1 MMNADHKRVL
11 VADDHPI
18 FRQGLVRAI
27 QETPDFE
34 VVGEAAD
41 GRRTLELLEQLR
53 PDLAVLDIA
62 MPVMDGLQ
70 VIRAASAQSLEC
82 DFIIMTMYKEEEYF
96 REALDLGV
104 RGYLLKESAAGDLV
118 QCLHAVAA
126 GKHYVCPAMSEY
138 LVLSS
143 KGDSRGGREANPLE
157 NLSRTERRVLRLIAE
172 NKTSREIADELHVS
186 FRTVQNHR
194 AHMCEKLRLEG
205 FNRLLQFA
213 LEHRSLL

>member
-1 MMNADHKRVL
+1 MDTRHRRVL

-27 QETPDFE
+27 QETAEFE
-34 VVGEAAD
+34 VAGEAAD
-41 GRRTLELLEQLR
+41 GRRALELLAQLR
-53 PDLAVLDIA
+53 PDMAVVDIA
-62 MPVMDGLQ
+62 MPLMDGLE
-70 VIRAASAQSLEC
+70 VIRTASAQSLEC

-96 REALDLGV
+96 KEALDLGV

-118 QCLHAVAA
+118 QCLRAVAG
-126 GKHYVCPAMSEY
+126 GKHYVSPAMSEY
-138 LVLSS
+138 LILSS
-143 KGDSRGGREANPLE
+143 TGDRRGARDVNPLL

-172 NKTSREIADELHVS
+172 NKTSKEIADELHIS

-194 AHMCEKLRLEG
+194 AHMCEKLKLEG

-213 LEHRSLL
+213 LEHKSLL